1 MDRFCDECNE
11 FLTDF
16 LKAGLREKLPID
28 ALLSEAFLKI
38 GEFDLQIEDELI
50 YIQNDYSTLDN
61 ANFESMLRNQ
71 RENISFEKFYFY
83 LI

>member
-38 GEFDLQIEDELI
+38 GEFDLQIEDELL

>member
-38 GEFDLQIEDELI
+38 GEFDLQIEDELL
-50 YIQNDYSTLDN
+50 YIQND
-61 ANFESMLRNQ
+61 
-71 RENISFEKFYFY
+71 
-83 LI
+83 

>member
-16 LKAGLREKLPID
+16 LKAGLREKLPMD
-28 ALLSEAFLKI
+28 ALLSKAFLKI
-38 GEFDLQIEDELI
+38 YEFDLQIEDELL
-50 YIQNDYSTLDN
+50 YIQNDYSNLDN
-61 ANFESMLRNQ
+61 ANIESMLRNQ
-71 RENISFEKFYFY
+71 RENISFERFYFY